1 MNHAYANRLALTSA
15 ARQPTLRPG
24 MRSSR
29 RQPPRLLRLDLTGS
43 AVARLAKRRVSGV
56 VWGWY

>member
-15 ARQPTLRPG
+15 ARRPTLRPG
-24 MRSSR
+24 LRSSR
-29 RQPPRLLRLDLTGS
+29 RQPPRVLRLDLAGG
-43 AVARLAKRRVSGV
+43 AGLPKRRASGL

>member
-29 RQPPRLLRLDLTGS
+29 RQPPRNLRVDLAPRGG
-43 AVARLAKRRVSGV
+43 ANLPRRRATRVL
-56 VWGWY
+56 WGHY